1 MLKKRIIPCLDMRDG
16 RVVKGIQFE
25 NIRDAGDPVETA
37 RRYSQLGAD
46 EITFLDINATHE
58 GRSTMFDVV
67 ERTAEQVFI
76 PFTVGGG
83 IRDIETIRE
92 VLRRGADKI
101 SLNSPAVRTPEL
113 IEEGAMRFGSQCIVV
128 SIDVKRCK
136 DRDGWDVYINGG
148 RINTGLDAMEW
159 LYEVQKRGAGEILLT
174 SMDADGSMQGFDL
187 DVLSQA
193 SKICKVPLIASGGA
207 GTMEHFAQAAR
218 AGADAMLAAS
228 LFHFGYLKIGTLK
241 QYLNE
246 QGIPM
251 RMDGISTL

>member
-1 MLKKRIIPCLDMRDG
+1 MLKKRIIPCLDIRDG

-83 IRDIETIRE
+83 IRDIDTIRE

-101 SLNSPAVRTPEL
+101 SLNSPAVQTPEL
-113 IEEGAMRFGSQCIVV
+113 
-128 SIDVKRCK
+128 
-136 DRDGWDVYINGG
+136 N
-148 RINTGLDAMEW
+148 L
-159 LYEVQKRGAGEILLT
+159 
-174 SMDADGSMQGFDL
+174 
-187 DVLSQA
+187 
-193 SKICKVPLIASGGA
+193 
-207 GTMEHFAQAAR
+207 
-218 AGADAMLAAS
+218 
-228 LFHFGYLKIGTLK
+228 
-241 QYLNE
+241 QYLDLLLLMVTGFQFFLQLPCVVLLFQLYLVGAYTE
-246 QGIPM
+246 QDVSNFYSHQ
-251 RMDGISTL
+251 R

>member
-83 IRDIETIRE
+83 IRDIEIIRE

-148 RINTGLDAMEW
+148 MRWNGCM
-159 LYEVQKRGAGEILLT
+159 K
-174 SMDADGSMQGFDL
+174 
-187 DVLSQA
+187 
-193 SKICKVPLIASGGA
+193 CKNG
-207 GTMEHFAQAAR
+207 AR
-218 AGADAMLAAS
+218 AKSCLPAW
-228 LFHFGYLKIGTLK
+228 
-241 QYLNE
+241 
-246 QGIPM
+246 M
-251 RMDGISTL
+251 RTAPCRGLTWMCCPRPPKSAKCR

>member
-101 SLNSPAVRTPEL
+101 SLTLRPCARRS
-113 IEEGAMRFGSQCIVV
+113 
-128 SIDVKRCK
+128 
-136 DRDGWDVYINGG
+136 
-148 RINTGLDAMEW
+148 
-159 LYEVQKRGAGEILLT
+159 
-174 SMDADGSMQGFDL
+174 
-187 DVLSQA
+187 LSKKGPCA
-193 SKICKVPLIASGGA
+193 
-207 GTMEHFAQAAR
+207 
-218 AGADAMLAAS
+218 LAAS
-228 LFHFGYLKIGTLK
+228 ALWCPL
-241 QYLNE
+241 
-246 QGIPM
+246 M
-251 RMDGISTL
+251 